1 MKKLLTL
8 LTAIL
13 LVSCDSWTQEA
24 EQRDKLIAS
33 LRVGNEW
40 IDVQNYYLH
49 LKEANTECT
58 KFCIEGLR
66 GYYYITVKD
75 KHIVSIWVKPK
86 PY

>member
-8 LTAIL
+8 LTSIL
-13 LVSCDSWTQEA
+13 LVSCNDWKEAREGRETFIDSLE
-24 EQRDKLIAS
+24 
-33 LRVGNEW
+33 VGDQW
-40 IDVQNYYLH
+40 DNYPQYDCR
-49 LKEANTECT
+49 LKESNTEYS
-58 KFCIEGLR
+58 KYFIEGFK